1 MKKNESSRL
10 KVVTM
15 QGDSSNTP
23 FPGLI
28 IPCKVNLRPKDILR
42 IQSQIIRG
50 FIKGT
55 VAGQN
60 AKDLSYLCS
69 TYLQNLQTVELEGRL
84 ENLESAYKH
93 VRNK

>member
-1 MKKNESSRL
+1 MKKNESSEL
-10 KVVTM
+10 KVITM
-15 QGDSSNTP
+15 QGDSPNTP

-28 IPCKVNLRPKDILR
+28 LPNKINLRPKDILR

-55 VAGQN
+55 VVGQN

-69 TYLQNLQTVELEGRL
+69 TFLQNLQIVELEARIEKL
-84 ENLESAYKH
+84 ENSQTAAGD
-93 VRNK
+93 